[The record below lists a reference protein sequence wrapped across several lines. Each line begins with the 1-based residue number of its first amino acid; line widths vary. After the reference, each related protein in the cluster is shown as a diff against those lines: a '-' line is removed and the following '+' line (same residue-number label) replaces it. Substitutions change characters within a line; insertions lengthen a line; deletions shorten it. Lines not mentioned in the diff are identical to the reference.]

1 MKRHLLAVLLAA
13 SVVPASLA
21 WSGAASAQQAP
32 LLPPPPPPPPPS
44 AAALAD
50 EVKLKDG
57 SVFRG
62 TITELV
68 PHDHINLLLPG
79 GQTRRFPAA
88 DVAYAGP
95 AVRPPAPAAP
105 AAPAPPQGM
114 KLHVES
120 DQEDVQLLVR
130 TGQMEGEAWGFRGP
144 IGVIARDY
152 HTLCT
157 APCDTQVPPGQHRL
171 ALSLHGGRV
180 VEAEDPVEVLGPSTL
195 QAHYDSHLVVR
206 VVGYVV
212 SVASLI
218 TGIVLV
224 AESYNGNCGN
234 PNAQHCSQF
243 NTGELVAGI
252 VVGIGGAIVGGVMS
266 GIGDKASFQLVPT
279 GAAGPLK
286 LPGSGIEGAGAGMG
300 AGAGATTAQAPGAGL
315 ALRMTF

>member
-1 MKRHLLAVLLAA
+1 MKRHLLAILLAA

-21 WSGAASAQQAP
+21 WSAAASAQQAP
-32 LLPPPPPPPPPS
+32 PPQAPQQPPS
-44 AAALAD
+44 AAGLAD

-68 PHDHINLLLPG
+68 PRDHIDLLLPG
-79 GQTRRFPAA
+79 GKTRRFAAA

-95 AVRPPAPAAP
+95 AVRPPGPAAP
-105 AAPAPPQGM
+105 AGPPVPQGVPV
-114 KLHVES
+114 HVES

-130 TGQMEGEAWGFRGP
+130 TGQMEGEGWGYRGP
-144 IGVIARDY
+144 IGMIARDY
-152 HTLCT
+152 ANICT
-157 APCDTQVPPGQHRL
+157 APCDTQVPAGQHRL
-171 ALSLHGGRV
+171 ALSLHGGHV
-180 VEAEDPVEVLGPSTL
+180 VEAEDPVEVRGPSTL
-195 QAHYDSHLVVR
+195 RATYDSRLVVR

-212 SVASLI
+212 TVASLV

-224 AESYNGNCGN
+224 AESYNGNCNN
-234 PNAQHCSQF
+234 PNVQHCSQF

-279 GAAGPLK
+279 GAAGPIK
-286 LPGSGIEGAGAGMG
+286 LPGSSSEGAAS
-300 AGAGATTAQAPGAGL
+300 ATIGQAPGAGL
-315 ALRMTF
+315 ALRVRF

>member
-1 MKRHLLAVLLAA
+1 MKRHLLAILLAA

-21 WSGAASAQQAP
+21 WSATASAQQAP
-32 LLPPPPPPPPPS
+32 QQPPS
-44 AAALAD
+44 AAGLAD

-68 PHDHINLLLPG
+68 PHDHIDLLLPG
-79 GQTRRFPAA
+79 GKTRRFAPA

-95 AVRPPAPAAP
+95 AVRPPGQPAPAAP
-105 AAPAPPQGM
+105 PVPQGVPV
-114 KLHVES
+114 HIES
-120 DQEDVQLLVR
+120 DQEDVQVLVR
-130 TGQMEGEAWGFRGP
+130 TGQVEGEGWSYRGP
-144 IGVIARDY
+144 IGLIARDY
-152 HTLCT
+152 GNICT

-171 ALSLHGGRV
+171 ALSLHGGHV
-180 VEAEDPVEVLGPSTL
+180 VEAEDPVEVRGPSTL
-195 QAHYDSHLVVR
+195 RASYDSRLVVR

-212 SVASLI
+212 TVASLV

-224 AESYNGNCGN
+224 AESYNGNCSN

-252 VVGIGGAIVGGVMS
+252 VVGIGGAIVGSVLS

-279 GAAGPLK
+279 GAAGPIK
-286 LPGSGIEGAGAGMG
+286 LPGSSSEGAVTG
-300 AGAGATTAQAPGAGL
+300 QAPGAGI
-315 ALRMTF
+315 ALRVTF